1 MPIRAASSDGLE
13 PPFRRLRIYA
23 FDPAASLDM
32 RTAVINSATVTL
44 PWEQLEPGPIGEYIE
59 VIDVD
64 PASGGFYLPVDL
76 NDPALLVQDGFP
88 PSDGNPKFHQQM
100 VYAVAMMTVRNF
112 ERALGRR
119 VLWAQRPWDWKTR
132 ETVDR
137 YVGRLRIYPHA
148 LREANAYYSPQ
159 KVGLLFG
166 YFQASRIDF
175 GTALPGGTIFTCLSH
190 DIVAHETTHAIL
202 DGMHRRFIEASNP
215 DSLAFHEAFAD
226 IVALFQHFTI
236 EEAVYQQISQL
247 RGDLS
252 RRSLLSGLAI
262 QFGNAIGHYGA
273 LRDAIDSIDP
283 ATGLPDPGA
292 LDRAI
297 EPHERGAIL
306 VAAVFDAFL
315 SIYRSR
321 VEDLLRISTGDG
333 TRFPD
338 SDLHPDLIRRL
349 TKEATKAASH
359 VLRMCIR
366 AVDYLPPVDINFGDY
381 LRALITADAD
391 LVSDDARGYRIAVI
405 EAFRRRG
412 IFPRD
417 CRSLSVDSLLWERP
431 DTRIEIDWLKE
442 IDFPYIADRR
452 EIYETAT
459 RRCADLFNWLWD
471 NARISH
477 EAMRS
482 MGLWL
487 REDAPKTIRRRQ
499 KDGDRRPRRPAVE
512 VHSVRV
518 ANRVGP
524 DGDQEQQL
532 IIEITQERRG
542 YRTPKA
548 QQQVESRGRVAGL
561 TADFVFRGGATLI
574 VDLRTRE
581 VRYCISKDIA
591 STERLA
597 AQRAFQ
603 FGADS
608 EALGAT
614 YFGAASRDEPFAFV
628 HRML

>member
-1 MPIRAASSDGLE
+1 MSLGASLAGMK

-32 RTAVINSATVTL
+32 RTAVINSATITL
-44 PWEQLEPGPIGEYIE
+44 PWEELEKGPTGEYI
-59 VIDVD
+59 DVVDID
-64 PASGGFYLPVDL
+64 PASGGFYLPLDL
-76 NDPALLVQDGFP
+76 NEPALLVQDGYP

-100 VYAVAMMTVRNF
+100 VYAVAMMTIRNF

-119 VLWAQRPWDWKTR
+119 VLWAERPWDWKTR
-132 ETVDR
+132 DTVDR
-137 YVGRLRIYPHA
+137 YVQRLRIYPHA

-159 KVGLLFG
+159 KVALLFG
-166 YFQASRIDF
+166 YFQAPTTDF
-175 GTALPGGTIFTCLSH
+175 GRNLPGGTIFTCLSH
-190 DIVAHETTHAIL
+190 DVVAHETTHAIL
-202 DGMHRRFIEASNP
+202 DGMHRRFIEPSNP

-236 EEAVYQQISQL
+236 REAVYQQISQL
-247 RGDLS
+247 RGDLG
-252 RRSLLSGLAI
+252 RQSLLSGLAI

-273 LRDAIDSIDP
+273 LRDAIDAVDP
-283 ATGLPDPGA
+283 RTGAPDPT
-292 LDRAI
+292 LLERTI

-306 VAAVFDAFL
+306 VAAVFDAFV

-321 VEDLLRISTGDG
+321 VEDLLRIATGDG
-333 TRFPD
+333 TKFPD
-338 SDLHPDLIRRL
+338 SDLHPDLIGRL
-349 TKEATKAASH
+349 TTEAVKAASH

-391 LVSDDARGYRIAVI
+391 LVTNDDRGYRIAVI

-431 DTRIEIDWLKE
+431 DTPIKIDWLE
-442 IDFPYIADRR
+442 DEDFPYLADRR
-452 EIYETAT
+452 EIYETAG
-459 RRCADLFNWLWD
+459 RRCANLYNWLWD
-471 NARISH
+471 NAKISH

-487 REDAPKTIRRRQ
+487 KDDAPKTIRRRNN
-499 KDGDRRPRRPAVE
+499 DGRRRSRPAVE
-512 VHSVRV
+512 VQSVRV

-542 YRTPKA
+542 YRTGDLQA
-548 QQQVESRGRVAGL
+548 LVEERNRVKGV

-591 STERLA
+591 SSERLA
-597 AQRAFQ
+597 AQRDFQ
-603 FGADS
+603 FSGDS

-614 YFGAASRDEPFAFV
+614 YFGAAGRDEPFAFV

>member
-1 MPIRAASSDGLE
+1 MPIRGASSGGLE

-32 RTAVINSATVTL
+32 RTAVVNSATVTL
-44 PWEQLEPGPIGEYIE
+44 PWEQLEPGPVGEYIE

-76 NDPALLVQDGFP
+76 NDQALLVQDGFP

-100 VYAVAMMTVRNF
+100 AYAVAMMTIRNF

-132 ETVDR
+132 DTVDR

-159 KVGLLFG
+159 KVALLFG
-166 YFQASRIDF
+166 YFQASSTDF
-175 GTALPGGTIFTCLSH
+175 GTVLPGGTIFTCLSH

-273 LRDAIDSIDP
+273 LRDAIDAVDP
-283 ATGLPDPGA
+283 ATGLPDPSA

-338 SDLHPDLIRRL
+338 SDLHPDMIRRL
-349 TKEATKAASH
+349 TREATKAASH

-381 LRALITADAD
+381 LRALITADVD

-431 DTRIEIDWLKE
+431 DMTIEIDWLKE

-452 EIYETAT
+452 EIQETAT

-499 KDGDRRPRRPAVE
+499 NAGGRRTRPTVE

-518 ANRVGP
+518 ANRIGP

-532 IIEITQERRG
+532 IIEFTQERRG
-542 YRTPKA
+542 YRTA
-548 QQQVESRGRVAGL
+548 ADQQQVEARGKVVGL
-561 TADFVFRGGATLI
+561 TSDFVFRGGATLI

-614 YFGAASRDEPFAFV
+614 YFGAAGRDEPFAFV

>member
-1 MPIRAASSDGLE
+1 MPNTIGSIKTVD

-32 RTAVINSATVTL
+32 RTAVVNSATVTL
-44 PWEQLEPGPIGEYIE
+44 PWETLDAGPVGEYIE

-76 NDPALLVQDGFP
+76 NERALLVQDGHA
-88 PSDGNPKFHQQM
+88 PSDGNPRFHQQM
-100 VYAVAMMTVRNF
+100 VYAVSMMTVRNF

-119 VLWAQRPWDWKTR
+119 VLWAERPWDWKTKD
-132 ETVDR
+132 TIDH
-137 YVGRLRIYPHA
+137 YVQHLRIYPHA

-159 KVGLLFG
+159 KVALLFG
-166 YFQASRIDF
+166 YFQASRTDF
-175 GTALPGGTIFTCLSH
+175 GRNLPGGTIFSCLSH

-226 IVALFQHFTI
+226 IVALFQHFTVH
-236 EEAVYQQISQL
+236 EAVYQQVAQL
-247 RGDLS
+247 RGDLG
-252 RRSLLSGLAI
+252 RRSLLSGLAV
-262 QFGNAIGHYGA
+262 QFGNAVGHYGA
-273 LRDAIDSIDP
+273 LREAIDAIDP
-283 ATGLPDPGA
+283 RTGAPDPTA
-292 LDRAI
+292 LDRTS
-297 EPHERGAIL
+297 EPHDRGAIL
-306 VAAVFDAFL
+306 VAAVFDAFI

-333 TRFPD
+333 SKFPD
-338 SDLHPDLIRRL
+338 TDLHPDLISRM
-349 TKEATKAASH
+349 TTEATKAAGH

-391 LVSDDARGYRIAVI
+391 LVSDDSRGYRIAVI

-412 IFPRD
+412 IYPKD
-417 CRSLSVDSLLWERP
+417 CRSLSVDSLLWEKP
-431 DTRIEIDWLKE
+431 ETPIEIDWITE
-442 IDFPYIADRR
+442 AEFPYLTDRR
-452 EIYETAT
+452 DIYEANG
-459 RRCADLFNWLWD
+459 RRCADLYDWLWD
-471 NARISH
+471 NANISH
-477 EAMRS
+477 DAIRS

-487 REDAPKTIRRRQ
+487 REDAPKTIRRRNAEE
-499 KDGDRRPRRPAVE
+499 GARTRPAVE

-524 DGDQEQQL
+524 DGDQERQL

-542 YRTPKA
+542 FRTAEA
-548 QQQVESRGRVAGL
+548 QKLVEEKGRVKRI

-574 VDLRTRE
+574 VDLRTRQ
-581 VRYCISKDIA
+581 VRYCIAKDIA
-591 STERLA
+591 STERLR
-597 AQRAFQ
+597 AQRDFQ
-603 FGADS
+603 FGGNS

-614 YFGAASRDEPFAFV
+614 YFAAADRSEPFAFV